1 MSTTAANLCPTVADE
16 MSSPESWRF
25 ERAFARLWAALR
37 RGEDPDLSQH
47 ERELLRH
54 VPAHGGV
61 HLNEVAWTLT
71 LPKSTASVLVKGLE
85 RRGFLV
91 RRRDPNDERRLAI
104 TLTQKG
110 RDRVAGDSV
119 LELRRLGEALAHLSA
134 QERQALLEVMDKLA
148 AACLPRG
155 QSA

>member
-1 MSTTAANLCPTVADE
+1 MSTTAARLWPTVADE
-16 MSSPESWRF
+16 TGSPESRRF
-25 ERAFARLWAALR
+25 ERAFSRLWSSLR
-37 RGEDPDLSQH
+37 RSEDPDLSQH
-47 ERELLRH
+47 EREVLRH

-61 HLNEVAWTLT
+61 HLNELAWSLK

-85 RRGFLV
+85 RRGFLI

-119 LELRRLGEALAHLSA
+119 LDLRRLGEVLVQLTV
-134 QERQALLEVMDKLA
+134 QERQALLDVMDKLA
-148 AACLPRG
+148 AACTPRS
-155 QSA
+155 QRA